1 MVCFDKSFVKD
12 SDLMENDKQKQSRA
26 LSVLL
31 EAIEET
37 NSNDILIGERKREIE
52 RLENKK
58 EKINDV
64 SITPFPLNT
73 SV

>member
-1 MVCFDKSFVKD
+1 
-12 SDLMENDKQKQSRA
+12 MENDKQKQSRA

-58 EKINDV
+58 EKDIRRTRIAAANYFTIKQKLVDW
-64 SITPFPLNT
+64 SNQ
-73 SV
+73 